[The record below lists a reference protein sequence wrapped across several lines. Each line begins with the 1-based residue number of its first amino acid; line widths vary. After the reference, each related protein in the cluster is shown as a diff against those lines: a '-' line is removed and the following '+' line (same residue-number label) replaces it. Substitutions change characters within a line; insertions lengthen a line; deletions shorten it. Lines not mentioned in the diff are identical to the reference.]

1 MVMTGERVACV
12 LLAAIA
18 GFESTVSSAPSAMSV
33 LDMGLPVSPVADQTG
48 TLDSKLYLCVVF
60 DLLY

>member
-18 GFESTVSSAPSAMSV
+18 GFESIVSSAPSAMSV
-33 LDMGLPVSPVADQTG
+33 LGMGLPVSPVADQTG
-48 TLDSKLYLCVVF
+48 TQDSKLHVWGVF
-60 DLLY
+60 DL